1 MALLK
6 IKQIVFLVRTGYGIT
21 SFTSEVMQVLVLQL
35 VYLAVD
41 SIRSFSSIVTSHRRM
56 SRLGVSHNVSETC
69 NVEIYGGPHIIVTNL
84 H

>member
-1 MALLK
+1 MTS
-6 IKQIVFLVRTGYGIT
+6 IKTMHVVFLVRTGYGIT
-21 SFTSEVMQVLVLQL
+21 SFTPKVMQVLVLQH

-41 SIRSFSSIVTSHRRM
+41 SIRSLSSVVTSQRRM

-69 NVEIYGGPHIIVTNL
+69 NVEIYGGPHVNVTNL